1 MQDLDSKFS
10 IQYRQSIAVAL
21 VATVML
27 VFVSGCRKVEPDRI
41 ASVDSRV
48 TPTIKTYDASSL
60 ISDSGVTRYRFEAK
74 EWLMYTKA
82 DNPYW
87 YFPKGVYVE
96 KFDSAFKAE
105 STVEADTAY
114 FFEREKLWKLIGNVK
129 MLSTQN
135 ERFETQLLFW
145 DQTKQ
150 RIYSD
155 STIRIEQPE
164 RVIVGRGFESN
175 ETMTKYTLRDTEG
188 IFNVKDEEPVPAD
201 TIASNQVTL
210 QP

>member
-1 MQDLDSKFS
+1 MKDLDSKLS
-10 IQYRQSIAVAL
+10 LQYRQSIAVAL

-27 VFVSGCRKVEPDRI
+27 VFISGCRKSEPERI
-41 ASVDSRV
+41 SSVDSRV
-48 TPTIKTYDASSL
+48 TPTIKTIDASSL

-96 KFDSAFKAE
+96 KFDSSFKAE

-129 MLSTQN
+129 MLSQQN

-175 ETMTKYTLRDTEG
+175 ESMTKYTLRDTEG
-188 IFNVKDEEPVPAD
+188 IFNVKEEEPIAAD
-201 TIASNQVTL
+201 TLSVT
-210 QP
+210 PEP